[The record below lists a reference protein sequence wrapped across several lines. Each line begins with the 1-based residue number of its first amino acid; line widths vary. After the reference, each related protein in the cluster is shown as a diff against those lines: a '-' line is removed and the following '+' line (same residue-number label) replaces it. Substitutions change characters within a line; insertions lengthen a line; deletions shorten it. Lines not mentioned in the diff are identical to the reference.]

1 MKTKILFLFVML
13 FSLSFAAFAET
24 KVYKSGTIF
33 VSEKNYYSLNLKDL
47 DEDVID
53 FFDIKGKEAI
63 SFLQYEVN
71 LIKKGFYSIV
81 LQKGKMEDLEEEKTI
96 YYQILEN
103 GKSIAYGALAPQAYF
118 TEIERE
124 LEILGESNLKVRIFE
139 IDNFISDFDGVLF
152 FKEK

>member
-1 MKTKILFLFVML
+1 MKTKILFLFVMI
-13 FSLSFAAFAET
+13 FSLSFATFAET

-33 VSEKNYYSLNLKDL
+33 VSEKNYYALNLKDL

-81 LQKGKMEDLEEEKTI
+81 LRESKIENLNSEKII
-96 YYQILEN
+96 YYQILVNNEVI
-103 GKSIAYGALAPQAYF
+103 SYGSATYQAYL
-118 TEIERE
+118 TE
-124 LEILGESNLKVRIFE
+124 LERDLEISERTNLKVRIFDV
-139 IDNFISDFDGVLF
+139 DNFVFDGVLF
-152 FKEK
+152 FKEKN